1 MNSLALMFTLGL
13 ILISHSP
20 LAVNAK
26 GQYGLGLDMRI
37 QVCRQSMPDI
47 INCMS
52 ILRSDPKI
60 LNAENYL
67 ELSQAILELAL
78 KKGIEGQNF
87 LKELVQIND
96 VPAIKECANLHYD
109 GVIGSFRS
117 ALKELK
123 EDPDTANSDAKVAGD
138 GPDACDR
145 ALASA
150 HIVNPD
156 IAALNRQIKLL
167 SNTAFQAIN
176 KLP

>member
-1 MNSLALMFTLGL
+1 MNSLTLLFTLSL

-20 LAVNAK
+20 LGVNAK
-26 GQYGLGLDMRI
+26 DQSSSAMEMRI
-37 QVCRQSMPDI
+37 QVCRQNMPDI
-47 INCMS
+47 MNCMN

-60 LNAENYL
+60 LKAESYL

-87 LKELVQIND
+87 LKELVQTND
-96 VPAIKECANLHYD
+96 VPVIKECANLHYD